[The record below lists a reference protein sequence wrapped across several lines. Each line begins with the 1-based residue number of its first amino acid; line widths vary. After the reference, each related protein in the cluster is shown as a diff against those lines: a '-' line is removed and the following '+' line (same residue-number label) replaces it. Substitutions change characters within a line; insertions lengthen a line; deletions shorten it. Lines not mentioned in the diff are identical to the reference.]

1 MKIIYMSTE
10 NDIRQKS
17 EINPKNKEIYLSAP
31 KFIFFK
37 FFSVIFVSL
46 NHVSLT
52 VLRSHVR
59 WISCDSSLLL
69 DTF

>member
-31 KFIFFK
+31 NKIYIFLVFLSYFCLFK
-37 FFSVIFVSL
+37 
-46 NHVSLT
+46 
-52 VLRSHVR
+52 
-59 WISCDSSLLL
+59 SC
-69 DTF
+69 